1 MVLLYCKL
9 SPKREMPLTD
19 SPLTTQEFGFDISV
33 KDVNGPMNL
42 GETMLS
48 AQTSE
53 PEWLREGTS
62 FTDIEVLHG
71 THVKYTLSQVGDPDR
86 FSLRVRALAST
97 PNEQLIDE
105 LKNHLNHVL
114 SLKDDL
120 TSFYW
125 KFSDE
130 SEPLSS
136 TFSRLR
142 GLRLMRGTDL
152 YESLICSIL
161 SQNNSARLWNRTARL
176 MMQYYGQ
183 SVNSPDRSTSS
194 LFPRP
199 ETLASLSPRELR
211 SRTSMGYRARP
222 VVEVSRLIVKD
233 KLRLGDLAKCSYDEA
248 METLLDLPGVG
259 PKVADCFLLY
269 GAGRLEAAP
278 VDVWIHRIVTKLY
291 FKGRKVSRIK
301 TARFLRERFREWAG
315 YAQLYLFDYA
325 RRLTAKQLVRTCK

>member
-1 MVLLYCKL
+1 M
-9 SPKREMPLTD
+9 
-19 SPLTTQEFGFDISV
+19 QEFAFDISPA
-33 KDVNGPMNL
+33 DVNGPMNL
-42 GETMLS
+42 EETILS

-53 PEWLREGTS
+53 PEWLREGPS

-71 THVKYTLSQVGDPDR
+71 TPVKYTLSQEDNAGE
-86 FSLRVRALAST
+86 FSLRMRALAST
-97 PNEQLIDE
+97 PSDE
-105 LKNHLNHVL
+105 LVEELKKHLNHVL
-114 SLKDDL
+114 SLRDDL
-120 TSFYW
+120 VSFYR

-183 SVNSPDRSTSS
+183 KVDFPDGATSF

-211 SRTSMGYRARP
+211 SRTSMGYRAKP

-278 VDVWIHRIVTKLY
+278 VDVWIHRIATKLY
-291 FKGRKVSRIK
+291 FKGRKVGRIK
-301 TARFLRERFREWAG
+301 TARFLRERFGEWAG

-325 RRLTAKQLVRTCK
+325 RKLTAKELTRTRR